1 MACKS
6 NNRKGNK
13 RGQLALAAAAVG
25 LSALGMVQS
34 AQAANYTWNGA
45 DGATWD
51 TTGVNWG
58 GTASNI
64 YWSAVANGAYFNSA
78 NSGGTVTVNGSI
90 AATSVYLSSG
100 ASTSNYTLSGGGTLT
115 TTNGF
120 YNQSTGGTLTIA
132 TNVVVTASALGIN
145 QGYVEMTSGSI
156 TDSNAFAVGGGTL
169 GATFTQSGGV
179 LNANRGSSAALLIG
193 TSYTANNL
201 TSTYNLNSG
210 NANISGTGGV
220 YILNGNS
227 TYTGCSATL
236 NIGGGTM
243 SVPNNLYIGNA
254 GTGGGTA
261 TLNLTAGEL
270 RARYIQRATVNG
282 TAIFDFSGGT
292 LRPYSGGA
300 LTVGSA
306 TAANNVALTLTGSS
320 GTISSTDSG
329 STNQAVGVY
338 SVIGEDAAG
347 RGLTFA
353 GGGTTT
359 LYANNTY
366 TGETKIATTGSGK
379 VTLANNGGT
388 SGLSSSS
395 TLHVVG
401 GATFAD
407 GYTTG
412 RDLTFAGLKS
422 SGTGTAS
429 ITLGTTG
436 KKVIAG
442 AVNMQDGNI
451 DTLSITNG
459 GLSLNSGSILNF
471 DLGTSNTSDL
481 VSLTGALT
489 VNGNLNLSLT
499 GNGAGNGTYK
509 LFGFTSQ
516 TGFTG
521 GTITSVGGTAGSITL
536 AGVTGLTNKKYVFSA
551 TGSEIDLAIS
561 DNAAYTKALLGLSGL
576 TAPARMISG
585 GTVNVSAVVS
595 NNNSASDADTLT
607 WSANNSATGGLTFT
621 GSGVLSGG
629 GSTTVTGSFTSS
641 TTGQHAITVAAGG
654 TSTNLNE
661 AVTGG
666 TASANI
672 AVLDLRSIAQS
683 GQVDAGR
690 LMKGSSKSFSGT
702 ASLTTS
708 GDDDHY
714 TRLSVQGVSGTVNA
728 AGTYSASV
736 SGTVSAASGQLNSLT
751 VSGENL
757 AGEGSYGNVAIA
769 YNAQVFNPIELVA
782 SSSYNAFNSGS
793 NTVSV
798 SGSNGNYV
806 FTPATNATGTQQAFV
821 TVDTSKATG
830 FAAPEFV
837 LLALKD
843 VTLSSNHQTAVDV
856 VSALKNAGLEAYSSG
871 DLSNLAMSQ
880 MLADWSGYAHYK
892 NGSFTEDFDVLV
904 KFGSIGGDKLAFDF
918 SQIDGGAASVSAIG
932 VVPEPTSLGLM
943 ALPALGLLAR
953 RRRAMKKA

>member
-34 AQAANYTWNGA
+34 AQAANYTWNG
-45 DGATWD
+45 GATGTWD
-51 TTGVNWG
+51 TTTTNWLNAGSSTAFGAGGNWAYFTTGTDATVTMNATLAAQAILASDNVSVTGG
-58 GTASNI
+58 GTINTGNNLTLGASAGKTLEIGINKI
-64 YWSAVANGAYFNSA
+64 TAPATKGILVTETTYR
-78 NSGGTVTVNGSI
+78 GGTVKLSTTTVNISQFQILGNSTVEQTTGTITISGS
-90 AATSVYLSSG
+90 TYTGGPVTFLG
-100 ASTSNYTLSGGGTLT
+100 STTAGTYTLSGGILDNQNTVTTSFSNAWAIGNGGTGTMNVDGSQSVFRSLGTILVGNTQTGTLNFKQGVIEATEINRNT
-115 TTNGF
+115 TVQANSNF
-120 YNQSTGGTLTIA
+120 NFGGT
-132 TNVVVTASALGIN
+132 V
-145 QGYVEMTSGSI
+145 
-156 TDSNAFAVGGGTL
+156 
-169 GATFTQSGGV
+169 
-179 LNANRGSSAALLIG
+179 
-193 TSYTANNL
+193 
-201 TSTYNLNSG
+201 
-210 NANISGTGGV
+210 
-220 YILNGNS
+220 
-227 TYTGCSATL
+227 
-236 NIGGGTM
+236 
-243 SVPNNLYIGNA
+243 
-254 GTGGGTA
+254 GTA
-261 TLNLTAGEL
+261 TLRPLAGYNLTLGNSSKTP
-270 RARYIQRATVNG
+270 TV
-282 TAIFDFSGGT
+282 
-292 LRPYSGGA
+292 
-300 LTVGSA
+300 
-306 TAANNVALTLTGSS
+306 TLTG
-320 GTISSTDSG
+320 TNAVISSSDKDAAARTVD
-329 STNQAVGVY
+329 VY
-338 SVIGEDAAG
+338 SAIGDGGSG
-347 RGLTFA
+347 RGLTFS

-388 SGLSSSS
+388 SALSSSS

-561 DNAAYTKALLGLSGL
+561 DNAAYTKALLALGAI

-595 NNNSASDADTLT
+595 NTNSDSGADTLT
-607 WSANNSATGGLTFT
+607 WSANNGSTGGLTF
-621 GSGVLSGG
+621 SGGGTLSGG
-629 GSTTVTGSFTSS
+629 GSTTVNGSFTSS
-641 TTGQHAITVAAGG
+641 TTGLNALKVVAGG

-728 AGTYSASV
+728 GGTYSASV
-736 SGTVSAASGQLNSLT
+736 SGTVSAASGNLNSLVVT
-751 VSGENL
+751 SAETGLGDTYN
-757 AGEGSYGNVAIA
+757 NVAIA
-769 YNAQVFNPIELVA
+769 YSAQVFNPIELVA

-843 VTLSSNHQTAVDV
+843 VTGQNNLTAQNV
-856 VSALKNAGLEAYSSG
+856 AMAINNAGLSGVTAAYYG
-871 DLSNLAMSQ
+871 EDLGTNK

-904 KFGSIGGDKLAFDF
+904 KFGSLGGDKLAFDF
-918 SQIDGGAASVSAIG
+918 SQIDGGVAVTAIG